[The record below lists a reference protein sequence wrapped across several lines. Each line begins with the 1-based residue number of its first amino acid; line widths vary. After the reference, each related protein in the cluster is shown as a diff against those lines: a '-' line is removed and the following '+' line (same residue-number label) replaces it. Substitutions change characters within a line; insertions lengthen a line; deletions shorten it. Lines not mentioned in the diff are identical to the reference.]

1 MDYPCLMQEIQAE
14 NNQKKALLEN
24 VLGNM
29 LLREEISEL
38 GEG

>member
-1 MDYPCLMQEIQAE
+1 MQEIQAE